1 MHINYYLFMGATF
14 ALSVAAFPGVLS
26 NTAPTLIGP
35 IYLPDSSSQA
45 LSGASS
51 ESYDAITEA
60 IKTGA
65 SEYGPVDNQTTSF
78 SIAVFSAAT
87 NETLFEYNF
96 EAPQLNG
103 SLTKGKLTENTVYRT
118 GSLGKLFIMFLFLAD
133 IGDSVFL
140 DSVTKYL
147 VSSECRRHIDRDIHS
162 NFNCQFSLS
171 FRKLFKLCLVIQYD
185 LPTGKK
191 SP

>member
-1 MHINYYLFMGATF
+1 MHINYLFMGATF

-35 IYLPDSSSQA
+35 IYLSDSSSQA

-60 IKTGA
+60 VKTGA

-78 SIAVFSAAT
+78 SIAVFSATT

-103 SLTKGKLTENTVYRT
+103 SLSKGKLTENTIYRT
-118 GSLGKLFIMFLFLAD
+118 GSLGKLFVMFLFLAD

-147 VSSECRRHIDRDIHS
+147 VSSESRRHTGAEVQS

-171 FRKLFKLCLVIQYD
+171 FRKPFKLCLTIQYD
-185 LPTGKK
+185 LPIGKK

>member
-1 MHINYYLFMGATF
+1 MHISYYLFMGATF

-45 LSGASS
+45 LSSANS

-60 IKTGA
+60 IKAGA
-65 SEYGPVDNQTTSF
+65 SQYGPVDNQTTSF

-103 SLTKGKLTENTVYRT
+103 SLTKGKLTENTIYRT

-133 IGDSVFL
+133 IGDNVFL

-147 VSSECRRHIDRDIHS
+147 VSS
-162 NFNCQFSLS
+162 
-171 FRKLFKLCLVIQYD
+171 
-185 LPTGKK
+185 
-191 SP
+191 

>member
-1 MHINYYLFMGATF
+1 MYINYYFFMGVTF

-45 LSGASS
+45 LSSANS

-60 IKTGA
+60 IKAGA

-103 SLTKGKLTENTVYRT
+103 SLTKEKLTENTIYRT
-118 GSLGKLFIMFLFLAD
+118 GSLGKLFVMFLFLAD

-147 VSSECRRHIDRDIHS
+147 VSPECRRHIDGDIHS
-162 NFNCQFSLS
+162 NLNFQFSLS
-171 FRKLFKLCLVIQYD
+171 SRKLFKLCPTIQYD